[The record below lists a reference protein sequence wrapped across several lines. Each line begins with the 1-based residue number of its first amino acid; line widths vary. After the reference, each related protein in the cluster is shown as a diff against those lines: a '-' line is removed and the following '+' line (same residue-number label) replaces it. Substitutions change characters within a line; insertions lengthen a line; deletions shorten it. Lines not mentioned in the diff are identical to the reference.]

1 MSRATMS
8 NPARR
13 PAIPGDARHA
23 AGKAE
28 PAGPEGNERLTAVTG
43 AALLVLFAAEGLTIL
58 SLSRLLYWHYLIG
71 FALVGPICVKLTST
85 LYRFTRYYTG
95 SPAYRRKGPPQPLLR
110 VLGPFVVL
118 TTLAVMGTGILLGV
132 DGTAPTYFGFSL
144 LMLHKLSFLAWAA
157 AMTVHVLAYVWRLP
171 RLIGSDLARAATA
184 GRGLRWSVTLLGL
197 GGGAALGLACAH
209 LYANWHRW

>member
-1 MSRATMS
+1 
-8 NPARR
+8 
-13 PAIPGDARHA
+13 
-23 AGKAE
+23 
-28 PAGPEGNERLTAVTG
+28 
-43 AALLVLFAAEGLTIL
+43 
-58 SLSRLLYWHYLIG
+58 
-71 FALVGPICVKLTST
+71 
-85 LYRFTRYYTG
+85 
-95 SPAYRRKGPPQPLLR
+95 
-110 VLGPFVVL
+110 
-118 TTLAVMGTGILLGV
+118 MGTGILLGV